1 MIRAPNGEHVVFE
14 KLGAERF
21 MPRPV
26 RIEPVSAYRVVV
38 LAGVSPQARVVVRGA
53 SLIGQ
58 IR

>member
-1 MIRAPNGEHVVFE
+1 
-14 KLGAERF
+14 
-21 MPRPV
+21 V
-26 RIEPVSAYRVVV
+26 RIEQVSADRVVV

>member
-1 MIRAPNGEHVVFE
+1 VVFE

-26 RIEPVSAYRVVV
+26 RIEQVSADRVVV
-38 LAGVSPQARVVVRGA
+38 LAGVVPQARVVVRGA